1 MDYFGKYVTDAQV
14 CRLFPGAGQTGIQ
27 KAILTTFKNPLDD
40 LYVNYTK
47 QWSVGPPGRNCHMT
61 LSQYESSAI
70 SKITRD
76 AVSGMLDGSI
86 ESAIALMGNAHIR
99 MTDVEV
105 IGDATNPVID
115 VKPRAYH
122 WNQVKRV
129 FMNIKAMDIPPV
141 PTGVETSLQKLMNKG

>member
-1 MDYFGKYVTDAQV
+1 
-14 CRLFPGAGQTGIQ
+14 
-27 KAILTTFKNPLDD
+27 
-40 LYVNYTK
+40 
-47 QWSVGPPGRNCHMT
+47 MT
-61 LSQYESSAI
+61 LSLYGSSAI

-105 IGDATNPVID
+105 IGVATNPVIN